1 MCQFETS
8 KTILEPLIYPPENEP
23 GVDPPAFPEVA
34 EFARKAEQSLWPTTE
49 VDLSTD
55 TKDWE
60 TCLNDDQRNT
70 LTCVLGF
77 FRGAESTVLENLVR
91 NLYLQTNL
99 HEAKEFYAYQIGAET
114 VHERMYI
121 MLGEALI
128 SDREK
133 RRKMMNAVKNMQC
146 VKDKNEWAKKWT
158 KDNLDSYATLILIY
172 ACVEGIMFSSSFAV
186 IYYVRKYLPNKLR
199 GLTSANDLIARDE
212 GLHYRF
218 ACFLLRYIILEK
230 LDEKLVHQIVR
241 EAVEVEKSFAREA
254 LKNNGFPGLRTK
266 SMEEYVEFIGDNL
279 LRDCGYDTI
288 YKTENPLTYMSMVS
302 MQNKTAFFEKR
313 SSDYKKVNMTS
324 NSWDD
329 LNEENF

>member
-1 MCQFETS
+1 
-8 KTILEPLIYPPENEP
+8 
-23 GVDPPAFPEVA
+23 
-34 EFARKAEQSLWPTTE
+34 
-49 VDLSTD
+49 
-55 TKDWE
+55 
-60 TCLNDDQRNT
+60 
-70 LTCVLGF
+70 
-77 FRGAESTVLENLVR
+77 
-91 NLYLQTNL
+91 
-99 HEAKEFYAYQIGAET
+99 
-114 VHERMYI
+114 
-121 MLGEALI
+121 
-128 SDREK
+128 
-133 RRKMMNAVKNMQC
+133 
-146 VKDKNEWAKKWT
+146 
-158 KDNLDSYATLILIY
+158 
-172 ACVEGIMFSSSFAV
+172 MFSSSFAV